1 MQQEDDL
8 RALAKIMEFGRAVSI
23 FLLVVHVYVYCYPS
37 ITAWH
42 LNLEVID
49 RILVN
54 FNNTTGIFNCILW
67 SKLLAVL
74 LLAVS
79 CLGTHGVKGEK
90 ITWPKIYAVL
100 VAGCAL
106 FFLNWWL
113 LKLPLP
119 HMANT
124 AFYIFT
130 LTAGY
135 LALLM
140 SGLWMSRLYRH
151 NLMEDVFNM
160 ENESFMQETRLMENE
175 YSVNLPTRFYYKKRW
190 NNGFV
195 NIVNIFRACMVIGTP
210 GSGKSYAIVNSY
222 IRQLIAKGFA
232 IYIYDYKFDDLSTI
246 AYNSLLKNM
255 DKYEVKPRFYVIN
268 FDDPRRS
275 HRCNPINPEFMT
287 DISDAYEASY
297 TIMLNL
303 NRTWIEKQGDFFVES
318 PIILLAA
325 IIWYLKIYK
334 NGIYCTFPHAVELLN
349 KPYSDLFTIL
359 TSYPELENYLSPFM
373 DAWKGNA
380 QDQLQGQIA
389 SAKIPLT
396 RMISPQLYWVMT
408 GNDFSLDIN
417 NPKEPKLLCVGNN
430 PDRQNIY
437 SAALG
442 LYNSR
447 IVKLINKK
455 KQLKCAVI
463 IDELPTIYF
472 RGLDNLIATARSNKV
487 GVLLGFQDFSQL
499 TRDYGEKESKV
510 IQNTVGNIFSGQ
522 VVGETAKTLSERFGK
537 VLQQRQS
544 VSINRQDVSTSINTQ
559 LDSLIPASK
568 IANLSQGTFV
578 EAVADNFDERIEQK
592 IFHAEIVVDHTKISA
607 EEKAYQKIPV
617 INDFKDRNGN
627 DIMMQ
632 QIQRNYDQ
640 IKADAQAIINEEMR
654 RIKNDPELRKRLGL
668 EDEKG
673 KDPDKS

>member
-232 IYIYDYKFDDLSTI
+232 IYIYDSKFDDLSTI

-578 EAVADNFDERIEQK
+578 GAVADNFDERIEQK

>member
-90 ITWPKIYAVL
+90 ITWPKIYAAL

-113 LKLPLP
+113 LELPLP

-268 FDDPRRS
+268 FDDPHRS

-303 NRTWIEKQGDFFVES
+303 NRTWIEKQEDFFVES

-578 EAVADNFDERIEQK
+578 GAVADNFDEKIEQK
-592 IFHAEIVVDHTKISA
+592 IFHAEIVVDHARISA
-607 EEKAYQKIPV
+607 EEKAYRRIPV

-673 KDPDKS
+673 KKPDKS